1 MTPGTGSRASGTQTT
16 GGWRRAAHWFDDNL
30 SIIGGQPLE
39 ARDEDASYGTC
50 AMLVTPDINRRNQ
63 LRALGVAGLVAVAA
77 VVSTL
82 ALLGVPGENPGGIV
96 VLSGGLG
103 VLGGWWGYSLS
114 RRKCRRRLQ
123 LMNRPF
129 PAEWEQILSSR
140 VAFYAALN
148 DADQDR
154 FRKLVQIFLGE
165 VRVTGIRTEIDDT
178 IRLLVAASAVIPI
191 FGFQDWDYHRLGE
204 VLVYPD
210 AFNDQ
215 YQTDA
220 HDRHIL
226 GLTGL
231 ASLSGVMILS
241 KPALLEGY
249 HGDYGKE
256 NVGIHE
262 FAHLVEQEAESH
274 GLPPEV
280 PHDTVRQWVAFVA
293 RELADPKHNRA
304 HMNRYGYTNEHEFF
318 AVLTEYFF
326 KSPDIL
332 KHHDPALYEMLRE
345 IFHQDPASLFGRSHR
360 SPTP

>member
-1 MTPGTGSRASGTQTT
+1 M
-16 GGWRRAAHWFDDNL
+16 RRAAYGFDDRVNT
-30 SIIGGQPLE
+30 IGGQPPE
-39 ARDEDASYGTC
+39 TRHEYASYGTC
-50 AMLVTPDINRRNQ
+50 PMLVTPVIDRRNQ
-63 LRALGVAGLVAVAA
+63 LRALGMAGLVAVAA
-77 VVSTL
+77 SVVTL
-82 ALLGVPGENPGGIV
+82 GLVGLPRENPWGIV
-96 VLSGGLG
+96 ALSCGLG
-103 VLGGWWGYSLS
+103 VVGGAWTYSLS
-114 RRKCRRRLQ
+114 RRKCLRRLE

-129 PAEWEQILSSR
+129 PPEWEEILATR

-148 DADQDR
+148 AAEKDR
-154 FRKLVQIFLGE
+154 FRKLVQIFLAE

-191 FGFQDWDYHRLGE
+191 FGFRDWDYLRLGE

-226 GLTGL
+226 GLTGR

-249 HGDYGKE
+249 NGDYGKE

-280 PHDTVRQWVAFVA
+280 PHDTVRQWIAFVA

-332 KHHDPALYEMLRE
+332 QHHDPALYDMLRE
-345 IFHQDPASLFGRSHR
+345 IFHQDPASLFGHSHR
-360 SPTP
+360 SPSH